1 MRLTVLETRAIT
13 IDIDTDNQK
22 FAEELAMKVYKDN
35 CMNKDSLVVVSTEI
49 VDGTNDSVDIYL
61 DKDGDLIL
69 ED

>member
-35 CMNKDSLVVVSTEI
+35 CMNKDSLVVVST
-49 VDGTNDSVDIYL
+49 
-61 DKDGDLIL
+61 
-69 ED
+69 